1 MQSVLSYNE
10 LKAKQRA
17 ERDSWPPG
25 VALRTHRALSWLQRA
40 EMEND
45 DPDAA
50 FVFLWIAFNSV
61 YAREADEDLISREH
75 ERYENFLKRIIICD
89 RKNRLASVLFD
100 QFSDSLQTL
109 IENKYVL
116 HEYWLNQFKPG
127 QGIDWEKSLNI
138 AVNQASGAQRKRES
152 LAYLMIVLARLRVLR
167 NQVVHG
173 ASTWKSSA
181 NRQQIQDAAAVM
193 RQIVPVIID
202 IIMSD
207 PDQDWGDPLY
217 PVQH

>member
-1 MQSVLSYNE
+1 
-10 LKAKQRA
+10 
-17 ERDSWPPG
+17 
-25 VALRTHRALSWLQRA
+25 
-40 EMEND
+40 
-45 DPDAA
+45 
-50 FVFLWIAFNSV
+50 
-61 YAREADEDLISREH
+61 
-75 ERYENFLKRIIICD
+75 
-89 RKNRLASVLFD
+89 
-100 QFSDSLQTL
+100 
-109 IENKYVL
+109 
-116 HEYWLNQFKPG
+116 
-127 QGIDWEKSLNI
+127 
-138 AVNQASGAQRKRES
+138 
-152 LAYLMIVLARLRVLR
+152 MIVLARLRVLR